1 MIPQNDPNPPYLTL
15 RFTPTPDG
23 ARIKWES
30 NAGGVYSSSFS
41 LPFAREALPTLIK
54 ALDALQHP
62 EYPDVGPPFSP
73 EEVQHLSALGFWDGR
88 RIVPEL
94 HRLVGQQLYA
104 ALIADRAGE
113 LALRLAREAA
123 RTQRQALTYLL
134 RFPPAAVEL
143 AALPWEALWD
153 DRQALLLSRGG
164 RQPDALVRY
173 IDLNEALS
181 PPLPVG
187 QKLHILALAPQA
199 GIPPQ
204 IRAAERAARH
214 ASWTALRDQGLLTWD
229 ELAPVTARAL
239 DDRMR
244 AGPPPDVIHYY
255 GHGSYS
261 DGQGYLVFDSE
272 IGAGQHELV
281 SAGRLATLL
290 GEIRLIMLFACQS
303 AMVPT
308 TPQASLFTGIAP
320 ALSAVSEAVV
330 AMQLTVR
337 VTAATRFSEVCY
349 RELARGRSLQAAVAE
364 ARRSLYVIEQD
375 GASWYVPTLYLR
387 TREQR
392 PVYLLAD
399 GDGDGQGA
407 RRSAPLAEPVEATT
421 PSLASTS
428 SANDGPLAEP
438 VEATMLPPQ
447 ASSRHLDR
455 KEVQELVELLLACP
469 VMQQS
474 NRRASV
480 LEFIEPHVRH
490 AIERDTQNRN
500 DVLNIVTTCN
510 EYGTLEE
517 LIAGVR
523 FFDRGTFAFQALEAF
538 WRQRG

>member
-1 MIPQNDPNPPYLTL
+1 MTQHNDPIPPSLTL

-23 ARIKWES
+23 ARIGWES
-30 NAGGVYSSSFS
+30 DAGGTCSSLFR
-41 LPFAREALPTLIK
+41 LPMARAALPTLIK

-62 EYPDVGPPFSP
+62 DYPRVGPPFSP
-73 EEVQHLSALGFWDGR
+73 EEVQHLSDLGFWDGR
-88 RIVPEL
+88 RVVAEL

-104 ALIADRAGE
+104 ALVADREGE

-123 RTQRQALTYLL
+123 RAQRQALTYLL
-134 RFPPAAVEL
+134 RFPPEAVEL

-153 DRQALLLSRGG
+153 ARQALLLSRGG

-199 GIPPQ
+199 GIPTQ

-281 SAGRLATLL
+281 SAGRLAALL

-303 AMVPT
+303 AMVAAA
-308 TPQASLFTGIAP
+308 PQQSLFTGIAP

-337 VTAATRFSEVCY
+337 ITAATRFSEVCY
-349 RELARGRSLQAAVAE
+349 RELARGRSLQTAVAE

-392 PVYLLAD
+392 PVYLLA
-399 GDGDGQGA
+399 GGHGDGQGGQ
-407 RRSAPLAEPVEATT
+407 E
-421 PSLASTS
+421 PSLARKNPEPHRLAATD
-428 SANDGPLAEP
+428 SASA
-438 VEATMLPPQ
+438 LPPQ
-447 ASSRHLDR
+447 VSARHLGR
-455 KEVQELVELLLACP
+455 EEVQELVDLLLACP
-469 VMQQS
+469 AMQQS

-480 LEFIEPHVRH
+480 LEFIEPQVRH

-500 DVLNIVTTCN
+500 DVLQIVTTCN
-510 EYGTLEE
+510 DYPGALDE
-517 LIAGVR
+517 LVAGVR
-523 FFDRGTFAFQALEAF
+523 FFDQGTFACQALEAF
-538 WRQRG
+538 WRQRGE